1 MNLLLETW
9 KKYLLL
15 ELNYSEVSAR
25 LDSNKFINSCKYH
38 GIAHEKAKQKLLQ
51 TVPSDIE
58 DSEKANYL
66 NWRIKQFMVNGTIE
80 GPTPKYVE
88 EFYQIK
94 ANNLDRILTKNDI
107 NEFDSVEEFESMMKS
122 SSKKWLD
129 YQKNKKE
136 STVQEKDINKIYED
150 NEWSVYI
157 PESKAASCKLGT
169 GTRWCTA
176 SRGERNYYN
185 VYHKPNDPLIIFIS
199 KENPEE
205 KYQFSYG
212 SNQFMNKKDKDI
224 RETKIFYKLNEIVK
238 NLKDKL
244 PAKTLEFANRYGL
257 EQLED
262 GGYIAKTHNET
273 KYYNKRGK
281 LHRKDGPAIELA
293 GGRKEWYQNGKRHRE
308 DGPAVED
315 ADGSKKWY
323 QNDKRHR
330 LDGPAIEWANGGKEW
345 WENDERHREDGPAV
359 EYLAGTKYWYQ
370 NGLLHRLDGPAVE
383 FPNGTEKRWFLFGF
397 EYPSKKDWEKAKK
410 EAGLVPKKK
419 EKQQPFK
426 FSFGD

>member
-1 MNLLLETW
+1 MKLLLEAW
-9 KKYLLL
+9 NKYLLL
-15 ELNYSEVSAR
+15 ELNYEDVSSR

-38 GIAHEKAKQKLLQ
+38 GISHEKAKQKLLE
-51 TVPSDIE
+51 TVPDDIE

-107 NEFDSVEEFESMMKS
+107 NEFDSVEEFEKMMES

-129 YQKNKKE
+129 YQKKKKE

-150 NEWSVYI
+150 DEWTVYI
-157 PESKAASCKLGT
+157 PESKEASCKLGT

-176 SRGERNYYN
+176 SRGERNYYHTF
-185 VYHKPNDPLIIFIS
+185 HKYDDPLIIFIS

-212 SNQFMNKKDKDI
+212 SEQFMDKEDKSI
-224 RETKIFYKLNEIVK
+224 HEKLLFFKLNEIVK

-244 PAKTLEFANRYGL
+244 PRIVISRANLYNFK
-257 EQLED
+257 QLED
-262 GGYIAKTHNET
+262 GGYVVKIPNKTE
-273 KYYNKRGK
+273 YYNRDGK
-281 LHRKDGPAIELA
+281 LHREDGPAIEWTSGA
-293 GGRKEWYQNGKRHRE
+293 EHWYQNGKRHRL
-308 DGPAVED
+308 DGPAVIGP
-315 ADGSKKWY
+315 DGTKHWYQNGERHRLDGPAIEWVDGGKEWY

-330 LDGPAIEWANGGKEW
+330 LDGPAVEHRRGDKFWYQNGQL
-345 WENDERHREDGPAV
+345 HREDGPAV
-359 EYLAGTKYWYQ
+359 EEPGGNKEWYLFSK
-370 NGLLHRLDGPAVE
+370 
-383 FPNGTEKRWFLFGF
+383 K
-397 EYPSKKDWEKAKK
+397 YPSKKDWEKAKK
-410 EAGLVPKKK
+410 ELGLNSKK
-419 EKQQPFK
+419 ESKQPFK